1 MAHVTIF
8 RMKAKPGERE
18 AVVDSF
24 DNWGREHMP
33 KVKGFVSSILISN
46 LDNND
51 EFMAEVRFETRE
63 DYDANSSTPEQ
74 GEWFQDLRSHLA
86 GDPDWFNGKLEN
98 ESSGNVS

>member
-1 MAHVTIF
+1 MAHVTFF

-24 DNWGREHMP
+24 DKWGREHMP

-46 LDNND
+46 LDDND
-51 EFMAEVRFETRE
+51 EFMAEVRFETRD

-74 GEWFQDLRSHLA
+74 GEWFQGLRSHLA
-86 GDPDWFNGKLEN
+86 ADPDWFNGKLER
-98 ESSGNVS
+98 ESSGNAS